1 MKEKEVIVLIPH
13 FNNLSGLKNSI
24 NSIEEDFNIDL
35 MIVDDGSSITP
46 KPKDFN
52 DILFN
57 GNIYIEKLETNL
69 GIEHALNHGL
79 KKILTLNYKYIA
91 RLDTGDLC
99 HKNRFKEQINYLKN
113 NLDVKLLGTQVNFIS
128 ETKSFLY
135 KSNLPI
141 TYEKIKKGFYINCLI
156 IHPTVMFYSEL
167 LKSTGLYPLNYDA
180 AEDYAFFFKIIK
192 QHKVENLDRIL
203 LDVIIDENGISS
215 IKRKQQI
222 KSKIKI
228 IKDNFYFGMHPVY
241 GLVRNIMLLLVPRKV
256 TTKVKK
262 ILDNNG

>member
-1 MKEKEVIVLIPH
+1 MG
-13 FNNLSGLKNSI
+13 NNHVTSL
-24 NSIEEDFNIDL
+24 EIDL
-35 MIVDDGSSITP
+35 NAIDYNLNFFKS
-46 KPKDFN
+46 
-52 DILFN
+52 
-57 GNIYIEKLETNL
+57 KLKTDT
-69 GIEHALNHGL
+69 
-79 KKILTLNYKYIA
+79 KILIVSKAFGYGVSALKIA
-91 RLDTGDLC
+91 
-99 HKNRFKEQINYLKN
+99 NYLKN
-113 NLDVKLLGTQVNFIS
+113 NPDVKLLGTQVNFIS

-167 LKSTGLYPLNYDA
+167 LKSIGLYPLNYDA

-192 QHKVENLDRIL
+192 QHKVENLDKIL